1 MKNYFFEMVPLRALP
16 KENES
21 LTSLLVRIAARNR
34 VKTFAGMGALFF
46 PEQDPGVVKRCA
58 DFPPVKIGKLST
70 VTNIPEPRILETTF
84 YYLTKNFGRST
95 RPQRAS
101 RFLLGAIANKLR
113 YCPQC
118 LADDPYYR
126 LSWRFM
132 HITFCSDHCRVLLDR
147 CGYCGKDIPVFAMPP
162 QIGICPSC
170 DKKLWQLPPGELT
183 LDRISIEKET
193 TALRIILQPITNW
206 HEYGCQDLTKFFG
219 ASLRELRQSYGINR
233 PDIGKMLKMD
243 TKYISSFETGDMNR
257 ARLNFSNYLTYMNSI
272 GTTMYDVLCEK
283 RIPRKKNAPSNP
295 PIKNSFNDTI
305 SNNVGLSLLTITQA
319 IRDLTHANQKISTR
333 AIARRVGVSPST
345 LYRNKELREALPSW
359 RTKAHGHKHRISAKI
374 TELNAIYEDFQRKGE
389 EPSIKDIKKI
399 MGSCV
404 SYSPEMREWLQKKK
418 ADSQSG
424 SQIHTEDFI
433 LERLDATIDKLIKH
447 GQSLTHR
454 NICREFQIS
463 RRALDN
469 FPQVK
474 QKLRE
479 FRKKHRSSPDIEE
492 NLLLKIQMVRA
503 ELKLKGIKET
513 QTEIASR
520 IGRSAP
526 GLKRYPRIRAI
537 MAEVAKTSRKR
548 TSI

>member
-1 MKNYFFEMVPLRALP
+1 MKKYFFEMVPLRALP

-58 DFPPVKIGKLST
+58 DFPPVKVGKLST
-70 VTNIPEPRILETTF
+70 ITNIPELRILETTF
-84 YYLTKNFGRST
+84 YYLSKNFARST
-95 RPQRAS
+95 RPQRTS
-101 RFLLGAIANKLR
+101 RFLSGAIANKLR

-126 LSWRFM
+126 LSWRFK
-132 HITFCSDHCRVLLDR
+132 HITSCDEHCRLLLDR
-147 CGYCGKDIPVFAMPP
+147 CGYCEKDIPVFTMPP
-162 QIGICPSC
+162 RIAVCPSC
-170 DKKLWQLPPGELT
+170 DKNLWQLPPGELT
-183 LDRISIEKET
+183 LDRISIEKESM
-193 TALRIILQPITNW
+193 ALRLILQPITNW
-206 HEYGCQDLTKFFG
+206 HEYGYQNLTKFIG
-219 ASLRELRQSYGINR
+219 ARIRELRQSYGIDR
-233 PDIGKMLKMD
+233 QEVSKILKMN
-243 TKYISSFETGDMNR
+243 TKYISSFETGDVNR
-257 ARLNFSNYLTYMNSI
+257 AHLNFSMYLTYINSI
-272 GTTMYDVLCEK
+272 GATMYDVLCGE
-283 RIPRKKNAPSNP
+283 RLTRKKNKPSSP
-295 PIKNSFNDTI
+295 QIKNSSNDTTTK
-305 SNNVGLSLLTITQA
+305 NVRLSPLTILHA
-319 IRDLTHANQKISTR
+319 IQDLTEANQKISTR
-333 AIARRVGVSPST
+333 AIAIRVGVSPST
-345 LYRNKELREALPSW
+345 LYRNIELREALPSW

-374 TELNAIYEDFQRKGE
+374 TKLSAIYEDFQRIGE

-404 SYSPEMREWLQKKK
+404 SYSPEMRAWLQKKK
-418 ADSQSG
+418 ADAQSG
-424 SQIHTEDFI
+424 SQIHDEDFI

-454 NICREFQIS
+454 NICREFQIP

-479 FRKKHRSSPDIEE
+479 FRKKHRSSPDIED

-503 ELKLKGIKET
+503 DLKLKGIKET
-513 QTEIASR
+513 QTKIANR